1 MMHFP
6 GRFSIL
12 SSLAVAAVLFLQSSP
27 AFASTKTALLPTW
40 GCYWEVIV
48 DEVIVGSGDVH
59 GKATRRLAKSAALVA
74 AAAWAEANVGKSD
87 YSTAIGEPY
96 EEKGFVLPAVEPEGA
111 KKQNVTSSD
120 HMDRSISMHFKK
132 REDPLTR
139 SSGSTFCEAD
149 AGL

>member
-27 AFASTKTALLPTW
+27 AFASSKAALLPTW
-40 GCYWEVIV
+40 GCYWEVFV
-48 DEVIVGSGDVH
+48 DRVIVGSGDVH
-59 GKATRRLAKSAALVA
+59 GKPTRKMARSSALVA
-74 AAAWAEANVGKSD
+74 ATDWAEANVGKSD
-87 YSTAIGEPY
+87 YTISIGEPY
-96 EEKGFVLPAVEPEGA
+96 EEKGFVLPEVEPEGA
-111 KKQNVTSSD
+111 KKQNVTSTD